1 LETIEMI
8 LNSAGLEG
16 VSLDAAG
23 LEMAVRRRTERM
35 AQALAAQ
42 SESFALLQALDSVV
56 SLVQTLPFEVNL
68 RKVQD
73 IYYALLQNVYPGFQE
88 KAKKEKKA
96 RSWVKVFRSL
106 GEKLMVRV
114 E

>member
-1 LETIEMI
+1 
-8 LNSAGLEG
+8 
-16 VSLDAAG
+16 
-23 LEMAVRRRTERM
+23 
-35 AQALAAQ
+35 
-42 SESFALLQALDSVV
+42 
-56 SLVQTLPFEVNL
+56 VNL
-68 RKVQD
+68 RKVQN
-73 IYYALLQNVYPGFQE
+73 IFYTLLQQVYPGFQE